1 MRLASTLFPI
11 GRGLLFAPGFDAGFV
26 VGSQNFRAS
35 QIFVGVNVLL
45 FLGLLFASAFLA
57 RGFGYILGL
66 RAALRSAEKQAGT
79 NNDGEPAAKRLAERH
94 PRMQVQFAC
103 AEEVSAFHLPTDYRG
118 ELPMSGI
125 LLEARV
131 RANGNFLGKR
141 Y

>member
-1 MRLASTLFPI
+1 LFPI

-57 RGFGYILGL
+57 RGFGYILRGL

-79 NNDGEPAAKRLAERH
+79 NNDGEPAAKRLAGRQ
-94 PRMQVQFAC
+94 PRVQVQVVC
-103 AEEVSAFHLPTDYRG
+103 AEEVSAFSFPTDYRG
-118 ELPMSGI
+118 GIPVRGI
-125 LLEARV
+125 LL
-131 RANGNFLGKR
+131 
-141 Y
+141 